1 MSPPSAKKDAGT
13 QEAGGDGAAVS
24 ASADD
29 ANIVP
34 AFAGNAKLNKS
45 NKADIVTLLT
55 QCHTRDAE
63 ASKPTTS
70 ASSKEVSSS
79 SGSLS
84 CLASSAGSEEIF
96 DISDAEPVDVVVLGD
111 SDCEC
116 LAFESPPVPMPVRP
130 DFADDAL
137 GYAKAGPNLDPT
149 LQWKKNWTK
158 GKAETAVITEDVKLV
173 KRRKEPRKKTLGQ
186 ICRAR
191 ACMSLGIAAPPSR
204 VVVAASAVKKKPA
217 AALPAET
224 LAPAEKLAVNV
235 VHAEKFARLPEE
247 ARPCPGVRTGTHGFA
262 KSREGSI
269 STYSQ
274 YLRCCCCCAA
284 TTSTLHLLLLL
295 LLLRLL
301 LLATYYLLLST
312 ATYYYYYY
320 YYYCYCHY
328 YYSYLLLLLLLLLI
342 LQLLLLLQV
351 LLSLLLLFT

>member
-1 MSPPSAKKDAGT
+1 MCFCTGANNKNMSPPSAKKDAGT

-70 ASSKEVSSS
+70 ASSKEGSSP

-96 DISDAEPVDVVVLGD
+96 DISDAEPVDVVVLGE

-137 GYAKAGPNLDPT
+137 GYAKVGPNLDPT

-158 GKAETAVITEDVKLV
+158 GKAETAEITEDVQQ
-173 KRRKEPRKKTLGQ
+173 RRKEPRKKTLGQ

-191 ACMSLGIAAPPSR
+191 ACMSLGIAAPPSG

-284 TTSTLHLLLLL
+284 TTSTLHLLLLYYYYYDYYYL
-295 LLLRLL
+295 LP
-301 LLATYYLLLST
+301 TTYYYLLLPTTTTTTTTT
-312 ATYYYYYY
+312 ATATTTTPTY
-320 YYYCYCHY
+320 YYYCYCY
-328 YYSYLLLLLLLLLI
+328 
-342 LQLLLLLQV
+342 
-351 LLSLLLLFT
+351 